1 MHLLFISH
9 SFPPVVGGVEKQNY
23 DLSENLRKMAQVT
36 VIANRRGK
44 KWLPV
49 FLPMAL
55 LRAFWL
61 MNRFDACLLGNGVLA
76 PIGSVLKRFH
86 SDKQFGC
93 VIHGLDITYGHRT
106 GPGPA
111 IYRHVN
117 IPALKALDRLIAVS
131 SATLEEAV
139 KAGVKRK
146 RCVAVP
152 NGVTIDHL
160 REKHSRD
167 ELSALFG
174 QDVTDKK
181 VILRLARFVPH
192 KGTSWFIQNVMP
204 RLSEDTVMIAA
215 GSRVARNTAGDRD
228 DFARCERIVAGY
240 HLEGRVQLLAS
251 VPWEIVKVLLNTV
264 DLVVSPNIRVPGSM
278 EGFGLNVI
286 EAAACERVVIA
297 SNIEGLT
304 DAIKEGENGFL
315 VEAGNVEQWVAK
327 TASLL
332 EAGEDFRARFGGQA
346 SQFVA
351 ENYNW
356 GKICCQYLAA
366 LEAT

>member
-1 MHLLFISH
+1 MRILFISH
-9 SFPPVVGGVEKQNY
+9 SFPPVIGGVEKQNY
-23 DLSENLRKMAQVT
+23 DLSENLRKTAQIT

-49 FLPMAL
+49 FLPVAFLQAL
-55 LRAFWL
+55 WL
-61 MNRFDACLLGNGVLA
+61 MHRHDSCLLGNGVLA
-76 PIGSVLKRFH
+76 PIGSVLKLFY

-93 VIHGLDITYGHRT
+93 IIHGLDITYGHRT

-111 IYRHVN
+111 IYRRIN
-117 IPALKALDRLIAVS
+117 IPGLQALDRLIAVS
-131 SATLEEAV
+131 RATLEEAV
-139 KAGVKRK
+139 QMGARRE
-146 RCVAVP
+146 RCVAIP
-152 NGVTIDHL
+152 NGVTVDDL
-160 REKHSRD
+160 RERHSRD

-174 QDVTDKK
+174 QDVTHRQ

-192 KGTSWFIQNVMP
+192 KGTSWFIENVMP
-204 RLSEDTVMIAA
+204 RLSDDTVLIAA
-215 GSRVARNTAGDRD
+215 GSRVAGNTAGDRD
-228 DFARCERIVAGY
+228 DFSRCEQAIADNR
-240 HLEGRVQLLAS
+240 LEGRVQLLAAL
-251 VPWEIVKVLLNTV
+251 PWESVKVLLNTV

-304 DAIKEGENGFL
+304 DAVEAGENGFL

-327 TASLL
+327 TASVLQ
-332 EAGEDFRARFGGQA
+332 AGEDFRARFGRQA
-346 SQFVA
+346 SRFVV
-351 ENYNW
+351 EKFSW
-356 GKICCQYLAA
+356 DKICCQYLSA